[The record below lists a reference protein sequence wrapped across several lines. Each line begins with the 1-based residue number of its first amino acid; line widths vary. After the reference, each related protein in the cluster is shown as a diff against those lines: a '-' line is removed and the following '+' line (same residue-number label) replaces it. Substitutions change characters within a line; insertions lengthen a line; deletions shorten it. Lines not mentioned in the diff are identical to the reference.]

1 MKDYHD
7 LKFHRL
13 PIPIYPLVIYFV
25 LSKKKKKYL
34 IKDRTEENKNLF
46 TFVTL
51 RVLILPWNKRA
62 IFAKN

>member
-34 IKDRTEENKNLF
+34 IKDRTEESKNLF
-46 TFVTL
+46 TFVTFKSPHTSMKQESY
-51 RVLILPWNKRA
+51 IC
-62 IFAKN
+62 

>member
-51 RVLILPWNKRA
+51 RVLILP
-62 IFAKN
+62 